1 MKTYRDSCGRLLDDA
16 AVSEEITAR
25 VFENVIET
33 VRSGENSFDS
43 LIEQIST
50 KGGTTEAGMNVLLN
64 SNLDEILNQCL
75 DSAYARV
82 SGLKE
87 N

>member
-1 MKTYRDSCGRLLDDA
+1 MMLPSVT
-16 AVSEEITAR
+16 R

-82 SGLKE
+82 SGLKG

>member
-1 MKTYRDSCGRLLDDA
+1 M
-16 AVSEEITAR
+16 
-25 VFENVIET
+25 IET
-33 VRSGENSFDS
+33 VRSGENTFDG

-75 DSAYARV
+75 ASAYARV
-82 SGLKE
+82 SGLKG